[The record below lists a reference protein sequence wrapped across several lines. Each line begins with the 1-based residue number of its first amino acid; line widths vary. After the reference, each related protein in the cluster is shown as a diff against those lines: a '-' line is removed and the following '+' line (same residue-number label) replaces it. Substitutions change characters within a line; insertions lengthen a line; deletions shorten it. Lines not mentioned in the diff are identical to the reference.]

1 MGSQELQKLKA
12 EHEKTLKMFIDRDI
26 DLRQTNKKLEQ
37 EQKENKKTIKM
48 LIQRDIQ
55 FRQINERLEAMDR
68 EKSQFISI
76 AAHQLRTPLTAIKWL
91 TQILQKDTQKNP
103 HNPQKE
109 QINKL
114 NEIVQKVV
122 NLVGDI
128 LNVSRIEE
136 GRFGL
141 KYSKASLGSLLKDI
155 LKTVE
160 VSARSRK
167 ITIKKN
173 IGPKLPESEFDP
185 EKMHLALANIIDN
198 AIKYTPTKGTV
209 NIKATKKDSQIT
221 ITMSDTGIGIP
232 KEDHGRLFDKF
243 YRGNNA
249 LKQETEGT
257 GLGLFITH
265 NIIKAHSGTINFD
278 SRKGVGTTFTI
289 TLPIT
294 QSSWP
299 PRKKFYS

>member
-1 MGSQELQKLKA
+1 MIDSNMGSQELKQLKA
-12 EHEKTLKMFIDRDI
+12 
-26 DLRQTNKKLEQ
+26 

-55 FRQINERLEAMDR
+55 FREINERLEAMDR

-76 AAHQLRTPLTAIKWL
+76 AAHQLRTPLTAIKWI
-91 TQILQKDTQKNP
+91 TQILQKDAQKNP
-103 HNPQKE
+103 HNTQKE

-128 LNVSRIEE
+128 LNVARIEE

-141 KYSKASLGSLLKDI
+141 KYTKASLAPLLEDI
-155 LKTVE
+155 LKIAE
-160 VSARSRK
+160 VTARAREV
-167 ITIKKN
+167 TIKKN
-173 IGPKLPESEFDP
+173 IPQNLSESEFDS
-185 EKMHLALANIIDN
+185 EKLRLALANIIDN
-198 AIKYTPTKGTV
+198 AIKYTPTKGAVT
-209 NIKATKKDSQIT
+209 IKAAKKDSQIT
-221 ITMSDTGIGIP
+221 ITISDTGMGIP

-243 YRGNNA
+243 YRSNTA

-257 GLGLFITH
+257 GLGLFISH
-265 NIIKAHSGTINFD
+265 NIIEAHKGTITFD
-278 SRKGVGTTFTI
+278 SIKGKGTTFVV

-294 QSSWP
+294 AQ
-299 PRKKFYS
+299 K

>member
-1 MGSQELQKLKA
+1 MIDSNMGSQELKQLKA
-12 EHEKTLKMFIDRDI
+12 
-26 DLRQTNKKLEQ
+26 

-55 FRQINERLEAMDR
+55 FREINERLEAMDR

-76 AAHQLRTPLTAIKWL
+76 AAHQLRTPLTAIKWI
-91 TQILQKDTQKNP
+91 TQILQKDAQKNP
-103 HNPQKE
+103 HNTQKE

-128 LNVSRIEE
+128 LNVARIEE

-141 KYSKASLGSLLKDI
+141 KYTKASLAPLLEDI
-155 LKTVE
+155 LKIAE
-160 VSARSRK
+160 VTARAREV
-167 ITIKKN
+167 TIKKN
-173 IGPKLPESEFDP
+173 IPQNLSESEFDS
-185 EKMHLALANIIDN
+185 EKLRLALANIIDN
-198 AIKYTPTKGTV
+198 AIKYTPTKGAVT
-209 NIKATKKDSQIT
+209 IKAAKKDSQIT
-221 ITMSDTGIGIP
+221 ITISDTGIGIP

-243 YRGNNA
+243 YRSNTA

-257 GLGLFITH
+257 GLGLFISH
-265 NIIKAHSGTINFD
+265 NIIEAHKGTITFD
-278 SRKGVGTTFTI
+278 SIKGKGTTFVV

-294 QSSWP
+294 AQ
-299 PRKKFYS
+299 K